1 MQPHNKIATSA
12 FVKGSKHNEI
22 IAKMNRFAR
31 SAEPFVFAI
40 DFEGADGFVYSPAEA
55 EKLGIRYN
63 FEGLSQEKEK
73 SDKPIL
79 RFHVSPVDFSTYQ
92 RAFDQAMA
100 HLQRGDTYLINLT
113 FPTPVHVSAT
123 PEELYEISRAPYKL
137 YFPGQFVVFSPEMF
151 VHIQGR
157 TISSFPM
164 KGTIDASLP
173 DACDRLLGDE
183 KEFFEHN
190 TIVDLIRNDLSM
202 VSTQVE
208 VKRFRFLEM
217 VRTNRGDLW
226 QMSSEISGILPED
239 YLSHLGDV
247 VFKLLPAGSVTGAP
261 KEKTVRI
268 IRNTEIYQRG
278 FYTGIFGFFNGKSL
292 ISAVSIRF
300 LEINGNNIR
309 RIFTATRGMVKDNPD
324 LDFPGLVPMVFKS
337 GGGIT
342 AKSDVNSEYREMLQK
357 VYVPFV

>member
-1 MQPHNKIATSA
+1 MQPHNKIVTST

-31 SAEPFVFAI
+31 SADPFVFAI
-40 DFEGADGFVYSPAEA
+40 DFEGSDGFVYSPEEA
-55 EKLGIRYN
+55 DKLGIRYY
-63 FEGLSQEKEK
+63 FEGYSKEK
-73 SDKPIL
+73 LHPAKPI
-79 RFHVSPVDFSTYQ
+79 FSFPVSPVDFSIYE
-92 RAFDQAMA
+92 RVFNKVMF
-100 HLQRGDTYLINLT
+100 HLHRGDTYLINLT
-113 FPTPVHVSAT
+113 FPTPVSVSVT

-137 YFPGQFVVFSPEMF
+137 LFPDQFVVFSPELF
-151 VHIQGR
+151 VRIQDR
-157 TISSFPM
+157 TICSFPM

-173 DACDRLLGDE
+173 DACNRLLGDE

-202 VSTQVE
+202 VSTHVE

-217 VRTNRGDLW
+217 IRTNRGDLW

-261 KEKTVRI
+261 KEKTVQI
-268 IRNTEIYQRG
+268 IRENELYKRG
-278 FYTGIFGFFNGKSL
+278 FYTGIFGFFNGQSL
-292 ISAVSIRF
+292 ITAVSIRF
-300 LEINGNNIR
+300 LEINRQNVRKILT
-309 RIFTATRGMVKDNPD
+309 ITHDMVKENPD
-324 LDFPGLVPMVFKS
+324 AAAPGLIPMVFKS

-342 AKSDVNSEYREMLQK
+342 AKSDVNNEYREMLQK
-357 VYVPFV
+357 VYVPLV